1 VKALV
6 LVAPGA
12 VELRDEPEPLVSA
25 DERLIHVRSVGIC
38 GSELHG
44 ARTPGFRQPP
54 LIMGHEFAG
63 VTEQGDRVVVNP
75 ILSCGRCRLCRSGQ
89 RQICGHRQIIGVH
102 RPGGFADRVAVPQS
116 AVRPV
121 PPGLPLDIAALIEP
135 AANAVHAWNRAASA
149 SPPAKNPRVGVIG
162 CGAIGLFCLLVALSN
177 GARRVHVT
185 DLSPARLAI
194 ARRLGAA
201 AASTRLEGEFDII
214 FDAVGLA
221 ATRAQSVDRQRPGGL
236 AVWLGLADAEPGYD
250 AAGLVRSEKRVI
262 GSFAYSDQE
271 FAEAGGLLGGW
282 DLTWASRYPLSAA
295 AQIFT
300 ELMDGASH
308 PVKAV
313 LQP

>member
-1 VKALV
+1 VQALV

-12 VELRDEPEPLVSA
+12 VELRDEPEPLVTG
-25 DERLIHVRSVGIC
+25 DERLIHVRSAGIC

-44 ARTPGFRQPP
+44 ARAPGFRQPP

-135 AANAVHAWNRAASA
+135 AANAVHAWHRAASA

-282 DLTWASRYPLSAA
+282 DLTWASRYPLSAG

>member
-6 LVAPGA
+6 LVAPG
-12 VELRDEPEPLVSA
+12 VVKLRDEPEPLA
-25 DERLIHVRSVGIC
+25 AEGERLVHVRSAGIC

-44 ARTPGFRQPP
+44 ARNPGFRKPP

-63 VTEQGDRVVVNP
+63 LTEQGDRVVVNP

-89 RQICGHRQIIGVH
+89 RQICDRRQIIGVH
-102 RPGGFADRVAVPQS
+102 RAGGFADRVAVPRS

-135 AANAVHAWNRAASA
+135 AANAVHAWNRATAA
-149 SPPAKNPRVGVIG
+149 SPVTENSRVGVIG
-162 CGAIGLFCLLVALSN
+162 CGAIGLFCLLVALAY

-185 DLSPARLAI
+185 DLSPGRLDI

-201 AASTRLEGEFDII
+201 SAGARLEGEFDII

-221 ATRAQSVDRQRPGGL
+221 ATRAQSVHRQRPGGL

-271 FAEAGGLLGGW
+271 FADAGALLGGW
-282 DLTWASRYPLSAA
+282 DLAWASRYPLSAG

>member
-12 VELRDEPEPLVSA
+12 VELRDEPEPLVGEG
-25 DERLIHVRSVGIC
+25 ERLVHVRSAGIC

-102 RPGGFADRVAVPQS
+102 RPGGFAEQVAVPQS
-116 AVRPV
+116 ALRPV

-135 AANAVHAWNRAASA
+135 AANAVHAWNRAIAA
-149 SPPAKNPRVGVIG
+149 SPPAGNSRVGVIG
-162 CGAIGLFCLLVALSN
+162 CGAIGLFCLLVALSD
-177 GARRVHVT
+177 GAGPVHVT

-201 AASTRLEGEFDII
+201 SASSRLDGEFDII
-214 FDAVGLA
+214 VDAVGLA

-262 GSFAYSDQE
+262 GSFAYSDEE
-271 FAEAGGLLGGW
+271 FAEAAGLLAGW
-282 DLTWASRYPLSAA
+282 DLAWASRYPLSAG

>member
-1 VKALV
+1 
-6 LVAPGA
+6 
-12 VELRDEPEPLVSA
+12 
-25 DERLIHVRSVGIC
+25 
-38 GSELHG
+38 
-44 ARTPGFRQPP
+44 
-54 LIMGHEFAG
+54 M
-63 VTEQGDRVVVNP
+63 VVNP

-116 AVRPV
+116 AIRPV
-121 PPGLPLDIAALIEP
+121 PPGLPLDIAALAEP
-135 AANAVHAWNRAASA
+135 AANAVHAWNRAMAA
-149 SPPAKNPRVGVIG
+149 SPATKNSRVGIIG
-162 CGAIGLFCLLVALSN
+162 CGAIGLFCLLVALAN

-194 ARRLGAA
+194 ARRLGAS

-221 ATRAQSVDRQRPGGL
+221 ATRAQSVHRQRPGGL

-271 FAEAGGLLGGW
+271 FAEAAGLLAGW
-282 DLTWASRYPLSAA
+282 DLTWASRYPLSAG

>member
-12 VELRDEPEPLVSA
+12 VELRDEPEPLVTE

-44 ARTPGFRQPP
+44 ARTPGFRKPP

-135 AANAVHAWNRAASA
+135 AANAVHAWNRAATA
-149 SPPAKNPRVGVIG
+149 APPTDDSRVGVIG

-177 GARRVHVT
+177 GARQVHVT
-185 DLSPARLAI
+185 DLSPTRLDI

-201 AASTRLEGEFDII
+201 SARTGLEGEFDII

-221 ATRAQSVDRQRPGGL
+221 ATRGQSVDRQRPGGL
-236 AVWLGLADAEPGYD
+236 AVWLGLAGDEPGFD

-271 FAEAGGLLGGW
+271 FAEAAGLLAGW
-282 DLTWASRYPLSAA
+282 DLTWASRYPLAA
-295 AQIFT
+295 GAQIFT

>member
-1 VKALV
+1 MAASPATKNS
-6 LVAPGA
+6 
-12 VELRDEPEPLVSA
+12 R
-25 DERLIHVRSVGIC
+25 VGI
-38 GSELHG
+38 
-44 ARTPGFRQPP
+44 
-54 LIMGHEFAG
+54 
-63 VTEQGDRVVVNP
+63 
-75 ILSCGRCRLCRSGQ
+75 
-89 RQICGHRQIIGVH
+89 
-102 RPGGFADRVAVPQS
+102 
-116 AVRPV
+116 
-121 PPGLPLDIAALIEP
+121 
-135 AANAVHAWNRAASA
+135 
-149 SPPAKNPRVGVIG
+149 IG
-162 CGAIGLFCLLVALSN
+162 CGAIGLFCLLVALAN

-194 ARRLGAA
+194 ARRLGAS

-221 ATRAQSVDRQRPGGL
+221 ATRAQSVHRQRPGGL

-271 FAEAGGLLGGW
+271 FAEAAGLLAGW
-282 DLTWASRYPLSAA
+282 DLTWASRYPLSAG

>member
-1 VKALV
+1 
-6 LVAPGA
+6 
-12 VELRDEPEPLVSA
+12 
-25 DERLIHVRSVGIC
+25 
-38 GSELHG
+38 
-44 ARTPGFRQPP
+44 
-54 LIMGHEFAG
+54 M
-63 VTEQGDRVVVNP
+63 
-75 ILSCGRCRLCRSGQ
+75 
-89 RQICGHRQIIGVH
+89 H
-102 RPGGFADRVAVPQS
+102 RPGGFADRVAVPRS
-116 AVRPV
+116 AIRPV
-121 PPGLPLDIAALIEP
+121 PPGLPLDIAALAEP
-135 AANAVHAWNRAASA
+135 AANAVHAWNRAMAA
-149 SPPAKNPRVGVIG
+149 SPATKNSRVGIIG
-162 CGAIGLFCLLVALSN
+162 CGAIGLFCLLVALAN

-194 ARRLGAA
+194 ARRLGAS

-221 ATRAQSVDRQRPGGL
+221 ATRAQSVHRQRPGGL

-271 FAEAGGLLGGW
+271 FAEAAGLLAGW
-282 DLTWASRYPLSAA
+282 DLTWASRYPLSAG